1 MEVAYSRFFCPSNIN
16 ITEVK
21 EVKILA
27 TVGSPSILQVPGCEA
42 YKQCYEVNKTALF
55 KFGLSLFLSCRF
67 LSVKKWLLRK
77 KHQIELARKRGWK
90 GYWVC
95 LKGTTLLFY
104 PCDSR
109 EGRSVEA
116 APKHLIIVD
125 GAIMQPI
132 PEHPKRDYIFC
143 LSTAFGDAY
152 LFQVGSEITVGFPV
166 IY

>member
-1 MEVAYSRFFCPSNIN
+1 MRAVGVCLMETRDPLGWHL
-16 ITEVK
+16 T
-21 EVKILA
+21 
-27 TVGSPSILQVPGCEA
+27 
-42 YKQCYEVNKTALF
+42 
-55 KFGLSLFLSCRF
+55 GLVFLCIYRF

-77 KHQIELARKRGWK
+77 KHQVELARKRGWR

-109 EGRSVEA
+109 EGRHVEA

-132 PEHPKRDYIFC
+132 PEHPKRDFIFC

-152 LFQVGSEITVGFPV
+152 LFQVRSCSPMELTLTSLSTHRSTLNNDRPPPADNGRRRCDEA
-166 IY
+166 

>member
-1 MEVAYSRFFCPSNIN
+1 MPSLTSRFLH
-16 ITEVK
+16 K
-21 EVKILA
+21 ESGGGERDVMIDIG
-27 TVGSPSILQVPGCEA
+27 TRVTNEICSPIHFFFSSIKRSFVYLFEIK
-42 YKQCYEVNKTALF
+42 KQN
-55 KFGLSLFLSCRF
+55 RF

-77 KHQIELARKRGWK
+77 KHQVELARKRGWR

-109 EGRSVEA
+109 EGRHVEA

-132 PEHPKRDYIFC
+132 PEHPQRDFIFC

-152 LFQVGSEITVGFPV
+152 LFQVPIFL
-166 IY
+166 

>member
-1 MEVAYSRFFCPSNIN
+1 M
-16 ITEVK
+16 
-21 EVKILA
+21 
-27 TVGSPSILQVPGCEA
+27 
-42 YKQCYEVNKTALF
+42 
-55 KFGLSLFLSCRF
+55 
-67 LSVKKWLLRK
+67 KKWLLRK

-152 LFQVGSEITVGFPV
+152 LFQAPCQVSLHPSVPAFVYQIPKYIVNK
-166 IY
+166 

>member
-1 MEVAYSRFFCPSNIN
+1 MF
-16 ITEVK
+16 
-21 EVKILA
+21 
-27 TVGSPSILQVPGCEA
+27 
-42 YKQCYEVNKTALF
+42 
-55 KFGLSLFLSCRF
+55 LFLPFQYESPYRLFCLYRF

-152 LFQVGSEITVGFPV
+152 LFQAPCQVCKTFESLLLLQLPNIQLTV
-166 IY
+166 IIIQNYY